1 MSGQDSS
8 EREKSPGRNSGSP
21 RGHRVSK
28 DKIQAEKE
36 GDRNPCFLCMG
47 TCFLLTVL
55 LVVLAAAVVHFIRP
69 QVALSGKEK
78 DSPICNAPLVLTA
91 CDNETERYYFH
102 YDPDKLLCLA
112 RYQLDPG
119 CLDGKNRFTSAAEC
133 RKKCIT
139 GSSGKYGLPAECAE
153 PVKAA
158 PCTDGEIRQREHPYF
173 FDSGNCT
180 LQTGAKCLYG
190 PNRFRSA
197 DECRETCLDVEEP
210 ACRVPRFQGSCRL
223 IDKRFTHY
231 YDRSLSACISWRTAC
246 LGGPNRHES
255 SSACVKTCVR
265 SFLEN
270 MLLQ

>member
-1 MSGQDSS
+1 
-8 EREKSPGRNSGSP
+8 
-21 RGHRVSK
+21 
-28 DKIQAEKE
+28 
-36 GDRNPCFLCMG
+36 MG

-69 QVALSGKEK
+69 Q
-78 DSPICNAPLVLTA
+78 
-91 CDNETERYYFH
+91 RYYFH

-112 RYQLDPG
+112 RYQLDPA
-119 CLDGKNRFTSAAEC
+119 CLEGKNRFTSAAEC

-139 GSSGKYGLPAECAE
+139 GSSGNYGLPAECAE
-153 PVKAA
+153 PVKAS

-180 LQTGAKCLYG
+180 LQTGPKCLYG

-197 DECRETCLDVEEP
+197 DECRETCLGVEEP

-223 IDKRFTHY
+223 SDKRFTHY
-231 YDRSLSACISWRTAC
+231 YDHSLSACISWRTAC